1 MTDLL
6 IDLFP
11 LFVIVGTMSL
21 FFAALRLDRRM
32 SRGAHSAGPTE
43 APRPAPVGQEQVPW
57 ELRSIENQLRSVPI
71 RTTGAVPRHELTATV
86 NRLMM
91 ASGLTNPLDQLP
103 ITATEADMT
112 RAVAKMETRLGLA
125 PLAPEES
132 RRQ

>member
-6 IDLFP
+6 IGLFP
-11 LFVIVGTMSL
+11 LFVILGVLSL

-71 RTTGAVPRHELTATV
+71 HTTGAVPRYHLTATV
-86 NRLMM
+86 NRLIT
-91 ASGLTNPLDQLP
+91 ASGLANPLDQLP
-103 ITATEADMT
+103 MAATEADLA
-112 RAVAKMETRLGLA
+112 RAIAKIEARLGLA
-125 PLAPEES
+125 PLATEES